1 MVICTINP
9 LLSNYQESVNTLQ
22 FAMNAGAIKN
32 QVQMNEKIIACT
44 SQTCR
49 EQMKEYTEVIEILTN
64 SKKTLEATLV
74 TQSSK
79 VEELQNGLISLQQE
93 NERGKLCLGQAM
105 EEVSSVTQRCVEK
118 DRLINELRLEA
129 QTY

>member
-1 MVICTINP
+1 
-9 LLSNYQESVNTLQ
+9 
-22 FAMNAGAIKN
+22 MNAGAIKN

-64 SKKTLEATLV
+64 SKKTLEATLA
-74 TQSSK
+74 TQLNK

-93 NERGKLCLGQAM
+93 NERGKLSLGQAM
-105 EEVSSVTQRCVEK
+105 EEVSSYAQKCVEK
-118 DRLINELRLEA
+118 DQLINELRLEA
-129 QTY
+129 QT